1 MPTTP
6 KESREDRIS
15 LRATPS
21 QRRMLEQAAEAAG
34 KTLTAFVLDAAAL
47 EAQRA
52 LLDRRFFALDEA
64 EWARFIE
71 ALDEPVTERPR
82 LRRLLNTPGILG

>member
-1 MPTTP
+1 MTSTP
-6 KESREDRIS
+6 KESREGRIS

-52 LLDRRFFALDEA
+52 LLDRRFFVLDDA
-64 EWARFIE
+64 QWARFIE

-82 LRRLLNTPGILG
+82 LRRLLNTPGVLG

>member
-1 MPTTP
+1 MTST
-6 KESREDRIS
+6 REPREGRIS

-21 QRRMLEQAAEAAG
+21 QRRMLEQAAEASG
-34 KTLTAFVLDAAAL
+34 KTLTAFVLDAASL

-52 LLDRRFFALDEA
+52 LLDRRFFALDEGA
-64 EWARFIE
+64 WARFVQ

-82 LRRLLNTPGILG
+82 LRRLLTTPSILD